1 MKGAL
6 YFPFELA
13 RDLKDFIE
21 SLLLEQKERLNYE
34 DCIRHP
40 FFNPLIWDGLRNGKN
55 LTIILID

>member
-34 DCIRHP
+34 DCIQHP
-40 FFNPLIWDGLRNGKN
+40 FFNPMIWDGLRNGKN
-55 LTIILID
+55 